1 MIAWCTRGL
10 LTVAARYHLSMTMCH
25 ASLGAAVWKMYSL
38 PADWFYGLTL
48 LRHVLGVGMIALQL
62 WTAVSI
68 YDSLGEFGWFCGDF
82 FFDPPTKNLTYS
94 GIYRFLNNPERVLGL
109 TGVWGMALITWNAPI
124 FYLAA
129 TAHILNLAFL
139 QFVERP
145 HMQALYGQRLRELS
159 GVSKTLRQA
168 LPSPVREWQSAAD
181 DYINSAIEFVEDML
195 EKARPRFAA
204 GMDHVKDKTALFR
217 LYPTRI
223 HTVRP
228 SANLTGLNR
237 SQYRLE
243 IEGTL
248 APAIVE
254 AQKSGGREGELARTP
269 AARTSEFKTLAFEYG
284 APIKV
289 RWQAP
294 ANHSTKDW
302 IGLYMVADNQSREVT
317 RLSSNG
323 RWVATNRGV
332 YDSTRAEEGIIVA
345 STTSSDNDIAT
356 GEVEFRGDKLWWTTG
371 VFEFRYHHG
380 GRHEVMALS
389 QAFEIR
395 IPRFDEDDVEV
406 DGAGTIHRAV
416 EQALLPVIQNCFDR
430 DPEIAPDE
438 VDESFGGLV
447 EREGRFAKR
456 VVFAVQNM

>member
-1 MIAWCTRGL
+1 
-10 LTVAARYHLSMTMCH
+10 
-25 ASLGAAVWKMYSL
+25 
-38 PADWFYGLTL
+38 
-48 LRHVLGVGMIALQL
+48 
-62 WTAVSI
+62 
-68 YDSLGEFGWFCGDF
+68 
-82 FFDPPTKNLTYS
+82 
-94 GIYRFLNNPERVLGL
+94 
-109 TGVWGMALITWNAPI
+109 
-124 FYLAA
+124 
-129 TAHILNLAFL
+129 
-139 QFVERP
+139 
-145 HMQALYGQRLRELS
+145 
-159 GVSKTLRQA
+159 
-168 LPSPVREWQSAAD
+168 
-181 DYINSAIEFVEDML
+181 
-195 EKARPRFAA
+195 
-204 GMDHVKDKTALFR
+204 MDHVKDKTALFR